1 MVEIIGVKF
10 RNSGR
15 TYSFNPAGEK
25 FSVGDRVIVNTA
37 QGTECGTVVNA
48 NSTVDESEMSF
59 SLKPIVRRANEQD
72 IKHLNDRE
80 TREKEAFEICRKK
93 IAQHGLEMKLI
104 NAELAFEG
112 NKMTFNFTAN
122 DRIDFRELVKDL
134 AGTFKMRIELRQ
146 IGVRDEARKLGG
158 IGICG
163 QPFCCSRFLDDFHP
177 VSIKMAKEQSLSL
190 NPEKISGVCGRLMC
204 CLKYEQDAYE
214 YLGKKTPRNGSLVS
228 TPAGVGTVVDVNLL
242 KGDIKVKTEDEQ
254 ISVFNI
260 NRDEISVI
268 KQASKCC
275 RKKQSSNGGKA
286 DHSVPNTD
294 KKQDN

>member
-15 TYSFNPAGEK
+15 TYSFDPAGQK
-25 FSVGDRVIVNTA
+25 FSVGDRVVVNTA
-37 QGTECGTVVNA
+37 QGVECGTVVNA
-48 NSTVDESEMSF
+48 NSVIDESQISF
-59 SLKPIVRRANEQD
+59 SLKPILRTATEQD
-72 IKHLNDRE
+72 IKRLNDRE
-80 TREKEAFEICRKK
+80 TREKDAFEICKRK
-93 IAQHGLEMKLI
+93 IANHGLEMKLI
-104 NAELAFEG
+104 NAELSFEG

-190 NPEKISGVCGRLMC
+190 NPEKISGACGRLMC

-214 YLGKKTPRNGSLVS
+214 YLNKKTPRTGSVVS
-228 TPAGVGTVVDVNLL
+228 TPAGVGTVVDVNVL

-254 ISVFNI
+254 ISLFNI
-260 NRDEISVI
+260 NRDEIAVI
-268 KQASKCC
+268 KQSSKCP
-275 RKKQSSNGGKA
+275 KKKAAQHGGNTA
-286 DHSVPNTD
+286 DGTD
-294 KKQDN
+294 KPKNK